1 MKKRSAMF
9 VAAGLVLAMIVAGVG
24 FAMGMTGPTADAKR
38 APLQVKASKQKPI
51 VHTVTKTIT
60 IHKKAKATDDGPVA
74 STPVIVGS
82 TAPAST
88 TDDTASSTS
97 SSDGY
102 ENESESESSEHG
114 SESDSD
120 SSSQESS
127 SGSTSSGEGGD
138 D

>member
-24 FAMGMTGPTADAKR
+24 FAMGMTGPTADAKK

-60 IHKKAKATDDGPVA
+60 IHKKAKATDDGA
-74 STPVIVGS
+74 ATSTPVIYQS
-82 TAPAST
+82 TAPTTS
-88 TDDTASSTS
+88 TDDTSTTTSTS
-97 SSDGY
+97 D
-102 ENESESESSEHG
+102 ENESGSESESSEH
-114 SESDSD
+114 ESD
-120 SSSQESS
+120 SSSDDSS
-127 SGSTSSGEGGD
+127 SGSTSSGEGQD